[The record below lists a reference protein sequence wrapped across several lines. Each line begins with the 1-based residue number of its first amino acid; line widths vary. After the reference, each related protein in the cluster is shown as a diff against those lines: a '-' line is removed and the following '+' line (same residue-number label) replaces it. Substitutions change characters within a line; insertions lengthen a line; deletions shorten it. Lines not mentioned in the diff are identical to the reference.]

1 MAAEPGNEPQST
13 DPRSADPRPKGPA
26 PEVDHFSQA
35 MGELGNFAARYRELE
50 GRPPELLGALRQEAA
65 FANAFARAD
74 CVTYLRKWF
83 TPTDGWK
90 TVEER
95 SGASGG
101 AGVAVEWSF
110 EGRHDGDGTF
120 NGLSPTGRPVHVKG
134 VTMIGLEGSKL
145 KLRRYVDWA
154 GLFAQLGLTLNWRVP
169 VDGSPPSGSS
179 AGPPAGT

>member
-1 MAAEPGNEPQST
+1 MAVQPGE
-13 DPRSADPRPKGPA
+13 RPGPEGPGPA
-26 PEVDHFSQA
+26 GPGAEVDHFGQA
-35 MGELGNFAARYRELE
+35 MGELGEYATRYRQLE
-50 GRPPELLGALRQEAA
+50 GKPPELLGALRQEAA
-65 FANAFARAD
+65 FAHAFARAD

-83 TPTDGWK
+83 TPTNGWK

-101 AGVAVEWSF
+101 AGVAVEWVF
-110 EGRHDGDGTF
+110 DGRHDGDGTF
-120 NGLSPTGRPVHVKG
+120 NGLPPTARPVSVKG

-169 VDGSPPSGSS
+169 VDARPPPGPP